1 MKYLW
6 LIIALFL
13 NGCATTAPQQKPASA
28 LKPSVLHKQHME
40 QIASIQQFS
49 LRGRLGVIAKPKNFS
64 ARLTWHH
71 TPEKDS
77 IDVYSPLGGK
87 VAHIAKTPERIVLTD
102 NKNKNTEAKDA
113 ETLTENTLG
122 FKLPLSGLSHWALG
136 RPINKGLVNAVT
148 WDENGRI
155 STLQQNGWHIQYKD
169 YVAKD
174 AYFLPKKVILK
185 NDRITLKLLI
195 EKWADIK

>member
-6 LIIALFL
+6 LFIALFL
-13 NGCATTAPQQKPASA
+13 HGCATTAPQKKPASG

-40 QIASIQQFS
+40 QIANIQQFS

-64 ARLTWHH
+64 ARLTWQH
-71 TPEKDS
+71 TQETDS

-87 VAHIAKTPERIVLTD
+87 VAHIAKTPDSITLTD
-102 NKNKNTEAKDA
+102 NNKKNTVARDA
-113 ETLTENTLG
+113 ETLTEKTLG

-136 RPINKGLVNAVT
+136 RPVDKGLVNAVT

-155 STLQQNGWHIQYKD
+155 STLQQNGWLIQYKN